1 MEAQRGRGPAGA
13 AARPENPGG
22 TPAADR
28 REDGPPATP
37 DTARLPLAS
46 DADPAESLIPANLG
60 GAPDR
65 VNATFSTPVDN
76 FVDGVWSELHTLWRM
91 LWETVDEPVGDTPGP
106 VGRETLTSGV
116 GGAHAV
122 EEESRPTEVPIRTEN
137 A

>member
-1 MEAQRGRGPAGA
+1 
-13 AARPENPGG
+13 
-22 TPAADR
+22 
-28 REDGPPATP
+28 
-37 DTARLPLAS
+37 
-46 DADPAESLIPANLG
+46 
-60 GAPDR
+60 
-65 VNATFSTPVDN
+65 VDN
-76 FVDGVWSELHTLWRM
+76 PVDGVWSELHTLWRM